1 MTTNTM
7 PIGAGTST
15 PEHYFQEF
23 PKGRAST
30 EETTRKILEP
40 LVNVILAERAKMTF
54 SPTLRGWGY
63 VLEGLGICTKGNFD
77 DVESRITRAR
87 KNGMLPLDITAEDA
101 TRVASAAQKVSDDLQ
116 TLIRL
121 YLKSVPY
128 RFSTATIETFSGIHV
143 ELVVEK
149 LDLVGLLEPVTT
161 RYGIPVSCL
170 RGWTDMH
177 SRAALLK
184 RCASYGLPTA
194 VLMFG
199 DHDVGGLSIT
209 DSFQSNLNEVFL
221 ASGLDYMPNM
231 ELVRVGLNADDIES
245 LGLLWID
252 GLETSSGKDLGDT
265 KHKNHMDCNVQQ
277 YIRDH
282 GKRKC
287 EANALLRNPKAAQ
300 RILIDAVRKYVNDD
314 ALADYEEQRELDRRI
329 ATQAVNKAIFAIEE
343 DA

>member
-1 MTTNTM
+1 MTD
-7 PIGAGTST
+7 
-15 PEHYFQEF
+15 YFQEF

-30 EETTRKILEP
+30 TETTQKILQP
-40 LVNVILAERAKMTF
+40 LVDAILESRNKMPF

-63 VLEGLGICTKGNFD
+63 VLEGLGICTKGDFD
-77 DVESRITRAR
+77 EVERRITTAR
-87 KNGMLPLDITAEDA
+87 KNGLLPLSITAEDA
-101 TRVASAAQKVSDDLQ
+101 SRVASPAQQVSDDLP

-121 YLKSVPY
+121 YLRSVPY
-128 RFSTATIETFSGIHV
+128 RFSTSTIENFSGIHV

-184 RCASYGLPTA
+184 RCAGYGLPTV

-209 DSFQSNLNEVFL
+209 DSFKSNLDEVLL
-221 ASGLDYMPNM
+221 ASGLSVMPHL
-231 ELVRVGLNADDIES
+231 ELVRVGLNAVDIER

-252 GLETSSGKDLGDT
+252 GLETSSGKDLGDPSHK
-265 KHKNHMDCNVQQ
+265 KHFDKNVQQ
-277 YIRDH
+277 YIKTH
-282 GKRKC
+282 GRRKC

-300 RILIDAVRKYVNDD
+300 QILIDAIRQYVSDES
-314 ALADYEEQRELDRRI
+314 LANYEEQREIDRRT
-329 ATQAVNKAIFAIEE
+329 AQEAVNAAIFAIEE
-343 DA
+343 AA